1 MHCSGNWIESLSS
14 APIVLPEGK
23 TSLCV
28 RVDPPL
34 HSFLA
39 VQGRNWHAA
48 TLTHPSCPLVIG
60 HCPSLRLP
68 LIPPASSCL
77 LVLFGLALAVWL
89 LLALALLLSKRNLN
103 SNVLSELPAGIFDN
117 LGDLQDL

>member
-1 MHCSGNWIESLSS
+1 MRCPSRGIKSLFSG
-14 APIVLPEGK
+14 PIVLPEG
-23 TSLCV
+23 TTFLCV

-89 LLALALLLSKRNLN
+89 LLALALLLSKRYLYDND
-103 SNVLSELPAGIFDN
+103 LSELPAGIFDE
-117 LGDLQDL
+117 LGELWEL